1 MLKLPVAINLI
12 LLCITEIFGD
22 FQLKFFARGNELSN
36 LGGGLL
42 GYAGVVFFAI
52 RCFKDANVLWVNG
65 MWDGVS
71 GILETA
77 AAYFIFGEVLHTK
90 WQYLGLLL
98 IAAGMTLLK
107 MGGIPY

>member
-1 MLKLPVAINLI
+1 MSLADVTVMSLFEIIGDFGFKGVARHPNLHSW
-12 LLCITEIFGD
+12 TQGIFGYIGVIYY
-22 FQLKFFARGNELSN
+22 LIKSLRVGNVT
-36 LGGGLL
+36 
-42 GYAGVVFFAI
+42 Y
-52 RCFKDANVLWVNG
+52 VNG

-77 AAYFIFGEVLHTK
+77 AAYFLFGEVMNTK
-90 WQYLGLLL
+90 WQYIGLLL